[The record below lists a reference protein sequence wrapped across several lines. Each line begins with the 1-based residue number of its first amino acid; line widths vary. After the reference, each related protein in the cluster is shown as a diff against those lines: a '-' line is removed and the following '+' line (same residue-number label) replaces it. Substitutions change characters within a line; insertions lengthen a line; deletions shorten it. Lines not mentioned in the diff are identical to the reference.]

1 MEFKIVS
8 KKHESADD
16 FDLSVKRKDSPRR
29 AAARHAAKENR
40 RVRSEQSSGQS
51 KSNRDQEYVE
61 QDYSN

>member
-1 MEFKIVS
+1 VS

-29 AAARHAAKENR
+29 AAARHAAKEIK
-40 RVRSEQSSGQS
+40 RVRSQQHGDNRSSSAAQ
-51 KSNRDQEYVE
+51 NIE